1 MAGMGK
7 ISIKGADGQLFDF
20 HVGTKYAKTI
30 DRFFFAVEYMEVVEE
45 PVVTVNR
52 DHKCFMA
59 WKAKNRKTGEINS
72 YGVTLTYMGNVPR
85 IYSMTS
91 EKVRRH
97 LKAVRDCRKE
107 AERARKQKGI
117 VRTWTV
123 LKLERRQ
130 NHTLVLVN
138 VKTGKQR
145 ILVRNNQLLIEDKDI
160 DFADIFRGVLIGKD
174 EQRKKAL
181 EQKNV
186 EYGIELVEHDA
197 EGYGML
203 KWIYHK
209 ETYYFDSDDFVGT
222 DFYPAVYCLVNSELE
237 FIVPF
242 RQTHDFEYMKKLIK

>member
-1 MAGMGK
+1 MGK
-7 ISIKGADGQLFDF
+7 ISIKGADGQLIDF

-45 PVVTVNR
+45 PVVTVNS

-97 LKAVRDCRKE
+97 LKAARDCRKE

-174 EQRKKAL
+174 
-181 EQKNV
+181 
-186 EYGIELVEHDA
+186 
-197 EGYGML
+197 
-203 KWIYHK
+203 
-209 ETYYFDSDDFVGT
+209 
-222 DFYPAVYCLVNSELE
+222 
-237 FIVPF
+237 
-242 RQTHDFEYMKKLIK
+242 